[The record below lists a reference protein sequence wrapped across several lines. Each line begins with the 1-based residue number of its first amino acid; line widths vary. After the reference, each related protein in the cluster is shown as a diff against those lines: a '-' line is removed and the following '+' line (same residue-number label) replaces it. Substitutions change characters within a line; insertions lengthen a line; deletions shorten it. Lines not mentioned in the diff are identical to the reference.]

1 MTGRATRFGTPAH
14 PSIASIRLARS
25 EDAGVVTAL
34 CRDTFVETWVETF
47 AMGYPPSDLD
57 AHMAATFDPAGVA
70 VQLSSTQ
77 HRWFVAESRDELLGY
92 ALSGP
97 CSLPHRDARAEHGE
111 LKRLYVRRAAQG
123 LGLGRVLLERSLAWI
138 EATFEGPVWL
148 GVWSGNLKA
157 QKLYV
162 HHGFRKAGEYDY
174 RVGATRDR
182 EYIYCRERSG
192 R

>member
-1 MTGRATRFGTPAH
+1 
-14 PSIASIRLARS
+14 
-25 EDAGVVTAL
+25 
-34 CRDTFVETWVETF
+34 
-47 AMGYPPSDLD
+47 MGYAPNDLE
-57 AHMAATFDPAGVA
+57 AHMATAFDPVRIAA
-70 VQLSSTQ
+70 ELSSAQ
-77 HRWFVAESRDELLGY
+77 HRWFLAESTGVLLGY

-123 LGLGRVLLERSLAWI
+123 LGLGRLLLEQSLAWI
-138 EATFEGPVWL
+138 EATFDGPVWL

-157 QKLYV
+157 QELYARR
-162 HHGFRKAGEYDY
+162 GFQKAGEYDY

-182 EYIYCRERSG
+182 EFIFCRERAE